1 MTDYTLTI
9 TNKKIWTFYN
19 ENPNLSFENMNLI
32 LHDFVEKLFDDKC
45 NVFNNSI
52 SSQILNSITHQ
63 SYQLN
68 DFKTQLNSISN
79 SMSNLNN
86 DITNNIIVKFMDIK
100 KDYIDDVKSIIAN
113 NSNDK
118 SDKIISLIEKNNN
131 ILIDKTTLVMND
143 VIPKTQEKYYGQI
156 EKVLRTFHNTISEDT
171 NSLLKS
177 VNNDSLKDFISNFEV
192 KCAGML
198 QNVQQPIYTYIAS
211 SEERIQNN
219 LISMKD
225 STSSTLTKQDTI
237 MNELSDYLKKFRNSS
252 YKGTFGENHLE
263 SLLTLMFPCGEILNT
278 SGQRASGDFIL
289 RRENKPTIMFE
300 NKAYDRNVNP
310 DEVKKFI
317 RDSEELNCHAIFLSQ
332 HTGITCKPNY
342 HIDINKGN
350 ILVYIHNTEY
360 SKEKIQLAIDI
371 IENLDPKLEELS
383 YDIDE
388 SSVSKDVLD
397 DINREFQNFITQK
410 DALVNIS
417 KDIQKKLLLQIDE
430 LRFPALEKFL
440 STKYAT
446 TKKSGYSCHL
456 CNNFDAPTKKSLS
469 AHIRGCSK
477 KNNFVQPTSIFI
489 NTQQK

>member
-1 MTDYTLTI
+1 
-9 TNKKIWTFYN
+9 
-19 ENPNLSFENMNLI
+19 
-32 LHDFVEKLFDDKC
+32 
-45 NVFNNSI
+45 
-52 SSQILNSITHQ
+52 
-63 SYQLN
+63 
-68 DFKTQLNSISN
+68 
-79 SMSNLNN
+79 
-86 DITNNIIVKFMDIK
+86 
-100 KDYIDDVKSIIAN
+100 
-113 NSNDK
+113 
-118 SDKIISLIEKNNN
+118 
-131 ILIDKTTLVMND
+131 
-143 VIPKTQEKYYGQI
+143 
-156 EKVLRTFHNTISEDT
+156 
-171 NSLLKS
+171 
-177 VNNDSLKDFISNFEV
+177 
-192 KCAGML
+192 ML

-225 STSSTLTKQDTI
+225 STSSTLTKQDTV
-237 MNELSDYLKKFRNSS
+237 MNELSEYLKKFRNSS
-252 YKGTFGENHLE
+252 FKGQLGENHLE
-263 SLLTLMFPCGEILNT
+263 SLLTLMFPCGEIMNT

-350 ILVYIHNTEY
+350 ILVYIHNVEY

-371 IENLDPKLEELS
+371 IENLDPKLQELS

-469 AHIRGCSK
+469 AHVRGCSK
-477 KNNFVQPTSIFI
+477 KNTFVTPTNIFI
-489 NTQQK
+489 NTTSK